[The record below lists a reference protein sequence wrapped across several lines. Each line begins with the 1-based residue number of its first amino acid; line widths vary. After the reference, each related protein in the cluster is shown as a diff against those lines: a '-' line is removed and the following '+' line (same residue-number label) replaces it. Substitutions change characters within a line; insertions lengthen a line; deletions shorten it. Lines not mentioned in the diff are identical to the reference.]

1 MNRVTGRAMSAI
13 CAVPLYGPKPPKQAI
28 KRGGAVKH
36 RAMLGRNHSNGGGD
50 ETPERELL
58 FLYL

>member
-1 MNRVTGRAMSAI
+1 MSAI
-13 CAVPLYGPKPPKQAI
+13 CAVPLYGPEPPKQAI

-50 ETPERELL
+50 ETPERGLL